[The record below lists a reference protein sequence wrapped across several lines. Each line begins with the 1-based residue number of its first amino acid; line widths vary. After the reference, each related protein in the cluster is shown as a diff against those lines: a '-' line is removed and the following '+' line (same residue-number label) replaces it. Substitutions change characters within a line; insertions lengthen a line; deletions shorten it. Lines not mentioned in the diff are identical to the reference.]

1 MFNLAKFHNRLEA
14 QLLTITAELN
24 TIGLY
29 NEITGDWVAKPDTEK
44 LSGADNNDEADGVE
58 DSNERRSTLAVLE
71 TEYRDIKRAL
81 SKITDGSY
89 GLCEISGEIIEE
101 ARLEVKPTART
112 CSKHMNEESQLPL

>member
-14 QLLTITAELN
+14 QLFTITTELN
-24 TIGLY
+24 TIGLH
-29 NEITGDWVAKPDTEK
+29 NEITDDWVAKPDTEK
-44 LSGADNNDEADGVE
+44 LSGADANDEADGVE

-81 SKITDGSY
+81 NKIDAGSY

-101 ARLEVKPTART
+101 ERLEVKPTART
-112 CSKHMNEESQLPL
+112 CSKHMDEESQLPL